1 MILGGHNRP
10 CGEDLPD
17 FRAQGKQDVP
27 CRHPSG
33 AKWAEPGLIQVMK
46 PLPRLPPAPP
56 QEVSVHFW
64 NSQCCDPKRSLPCA
78 PAASRAMS
86 SQQAV
91 FTAAHVGERR
101 VIVTLQ
107 SKTEW
112 GKVSNSADTLRKKK
126 CSLLGSGL
134 IHSNITPLGPW
145 PRSLAPLCAP
155 HKQPCPFL
163 YGEIN
168 SDGG

>member
-10 CGEDLPD
+10 CGEDLPN
-17 FRAQGKQDVP
+17 FRAQGKQGVT
-27 CRHPSG
+27 CRHLLG
-33 AKWAEPGLIQVMK
+33 AKWAEPGLFHA
-46 PLPRLPPAPP
+46 PHPP
-56 QEVSVHFW
+56 QEVSIRVW
-64 NSQCCDPKRSLPCA
+64 NSQCCGPKRSLPCA
-78 PAASRAMS
+78 PATSRGMS

-101 VIVTLQ
+101 VIVALR

-134 IHSNITPLGPW
+134 IHSSNTHLGRW
-145 PRSLAPLCAP
+145 PRRLAPLCAP
-155 HKQPCPFL
+155 YKQPCPFL

-168 SDGG
+168 SDGR